1 MFFQFRLTNCADLR
15 SYRTQAD
22 SKSKKGRRV
31 NSFLGSLDRLCLVT
45 KIWPFFSHYL
55 TLCFFTSFFEN
66 MGRIYL
72 EHFGGAKLFVC
83 GQCDTFLTNR
93 GELISS
99 RFTGATGRAY
109 LFGKVVNLN
118 YRLVFWWNLLK
129 NNVLFHV
136 EIEGWS
142 GAWKCGNF

>member
-1 MFFQFRLTNCADLR
+1 LFSQSRLTNFADLR

-55 TLCFFTSFFEN
+55 TPCLFTSFFEN

-142 GAWKCGNF
+142 GA

>member
-1 MFFQFRLTNCADLR
+1 LFGHKDLAFFQSVFDE
-15 SYRTQAD
+15 
-22 SKSKKGRRV
+22 
-31 NSFLGSLDRLCLVT
+31 
-45 KIWPFFSHYL
+45 
-55 TLCFFTSFFEN
+55 FFEN

-118 YRLVFWWNLLK
+118 YRLVFWRNLLK
-129 NNVLFHV
+129 NSVLFHI

-142 GAWKCGNF
+142 GA

>member
-1 MFFQFRLTNCADLR
+1 MYFVVLNNSDTRNSLSPNYLAVPIYAVTEHKLTV
-15 SYRTQAD
+15 
-22 SKSKKGRRV
+22 KVKKAAGRRV
-31 NSFLGSLDRLCLVT
+31 NSLLGSLDRLCLVT
-45 KIWPFFSHYL
+45 KIWPFFQSVFDTQPFHE
-55 TLCFFTSFFEN
+55 FFEN

-118 YRLVFWWNLLK
+118 YRLVYGETFLK
-129 NNVLFHV
+129 NMCFF
-136 EIEGWS
+136 I
-142 GAWKCGNF
+142 

>member
-1 MFFQFRLTNCADLR
+1 LFGHKDLAFFQSVFDE
-15 SYRTQAD
+15 
-22 SKSKKGRRV
+22 
-31 NSFLGSLDRLCLVT
+31 
-45 KIWPFFSHYL
+45 
-55 TLCFFTSFFEN
+55 FFEN

-118 YRLVFWWNLLK
+118 YRLVFSETFLK
-129 NNVLFHV
+129 KMCYF
-136 EIEGWS
+136 I
-142 GAWKCGNF
+142 